1 MPSASSAN
9 FSFRSR
15 TRPGGEP
22 EISRAQRATPA
33 ICPHSSSCSSR
44 GACKAGGRP
53 WGEAR
58 GGAGGPPGSLPAC
71 LPTYLA
77 RVEAADPGAG
87 GVALAPHLRGVVEEE
102 AAPPAGQGRGGQRG
116 GGPPG
121 GAGGASAG
129 GPTGGGRGGRR
140 GPAGGTGVPAPR
152 EALCPCS
159 EAPSAARPGE
169 ASHFRQEVTCAEA
182 VSAPRRSRALLAAR
196 RRVPP
201 RDAPRR
207 PLLLLL
213 RHGRRR
219 GWRGRAQKAAGATRG
234 SRGREPRG
242 SGRAA
247 EAAAAGGALRTEGL
261 RLLGLQP
268 KNHLEGPA
276 EPPGSRA
283 GGSRGQSGG
292 PAIPPEMCFVFDPVF
307 STLEIEVLS
316 GLGFTML
323 PWNEEG
329 KRSIEGPTLFY
340 MIHCGKAL
348 YNNLLWSNWSAE
360 ALSQMVVVGNSFRGF
375 EERLLAK
382 VFRENY
388 SYIAKVLE
396 ATQEEALPPHTQHPD
411 VFNDTSVHCF
421 PLQKLRGLPQDCW
434 ACRPE
439 PLYPE
444 EAQLEII
451 RSKPQ

>member
-1 MPSASSAN
+1 M
-9 FSFRSR
+9 
-15 TRPGGEP
+15 
-22 EISRAQRATPA
+22 
-33 ICPHSSSCSSR
+33 
-44 GACKAGGRP
+44 AGDG
-53 WGEAR
+53 
-58 GGAGGPPGSLPAC
+58 GGAGG
-71 LPTYLA
+71 
-77 RVEAADPGAG
+77 R
-87 GVALAPHLRGVVEEE
+87 R
-102 AAPPAGQGRGGQRG
+102 RR
-116 GGPPG
+116 
-121 GAGGASAG
+121 
-129 GPTGGGRGGRR
+129 RGRR
-140 GPAGGTGVPAPR
+140 GAAEDESPEAAAERQRRRLQEALSELKDSDFWDSSRRTIWKALRSPPAAEQEGPGGRAGGLRCVCYG
-152 EALCPCS
+152 LGSFCS
-159 EAPSAARPGE
+159 CGKARL
-169 ASHFRQEVTCAEA
+169 Q
-182 VSAPRRSRALLAAR
+182 LAF
-196 RRVPP
+196 
-201 RDAPRR
+201 
-207 PLLLLL
+207 LLLLL
-213 RHGRRR
+213 EEL
-219 GWRGRAQKAAGATRG
+219 K
-234 SRGREPRG
+234 
-242 SGRAA
+242 
-247 EAAAAGGALRTEGL
+247 
-261 RLLGLQP
+261 
-268 KNHLEGPA
+268 
-276 EPPGSRA
+276 
-283 GGSRGQSGG
+283 
-292 PAIPPEMCFVFDPVF
+292 IPPEMCFVFDPVF